1 MQVTI
6 RNPTKHNKFG
16 KETYT
21 YVGELVATP
30 SWVPYDAI
38 AMTTGESGK
47 FRIRIIAK
55 EDIISIDGEDTV
67 ATNIVQTRIVQV
79 NGSKGNKYFVEL
91 SDKGNNCTCS
101 GFQFR
106 RTCRHI
112 QEAMNG

>member
-16 KETYT
+16 KSIYT
-21 YVGELVATP
+21 YEGELVATP

-38 AMTTGESGK
+38 AMTTGEKGRFS
-47 FRIRIIAK
+47 IRIIAK
-55 EDIISIDGEDTV
+55 EDIISIDGEDSVTIKPSKRV
-67 ATNIVQTRIVQV
+67 VMVH
-79 NGSKGNKYFVEL
+79 GSKGDTYTVEL

>member
-1 MQVTI
+1 MLVTV

-16 KETYT
+16 RETYT
-21 YVGELVATP
+21 HVGELVATP

-47 FRIRIIAK
+47 FRVRIIAK
-55 EDIISIDGEDTV
+55 EDIISIDGEETI
-67 ATNIVQTRIVQV
+67 IVKPSTRVVMIS
-79 NGSKGNKYFVEL
+79 GSRGNNYTVEL
-91 SDKGNNCTCS
+91 SDKGNSCTCS

>member
-6 RNPTKHNKFG
+6 RNPTKHNTFG
-16 KETYT
+16 KDTYT

-38 AMTTGESGK
+38 AMTTNESGK
-47 FRIRIIAK
+47 FRMRIIAK
-55 EDIISIDGEDTV
+55 EDIITLDGEETITLKPV
-67 ATNIVQTRIVQV
+67 VRVVQI
-79 NGSKGNKYFVEL
+79 NGSKGNVYTVEL
-91 SDKGNNCTCS
+91 SDKGNNCSCS

>member
-1 MQVTI
+1 MQVTV

-16 KETYT
+16 RNTFT
-21 YVGELVATP
+21 HVGELVATP

-38 AMTTGESGK
+38 AMTTSESGK
-47 FRIRIIAK
+47 FRVRIIAK
-55 EDIISIDGEDTV
+55 EDIISIDGEETV
-67 ATNIVQTRIVQV
+67 TIKPSKRVIRVQ
-79 NGSKGNKYFVEL
+79 GSKGSEYVVEL

>member
-6 RNPTKHNKFG
+6 RNSTKHNTFSPSTF
-16 KETYT
+16 TYI
-21 YVGELVATP
+21 GELVATP

-47 FRIRIIAK
+47 FRVRIIAK
-55 EDIISIDGEDTV
+55 EDIISIDGEETV
-67 ATNIVQTRIVQV
+67 TLKPSKRVVQIS
-79 NGSKGNKYFVEL
+79 GSKGDVYTVEL